1 MPFSWK
7 FFVLELR
14 IPALQAGSRP
24 IFKKKSDAILDR
36 SGRVSRDI
44 FGQTAK
50 GRGISTTRISFSR
63 PNRSKAMSRKD
74 QVDLRDGQRRQDCR
88 ASDQSRCAISAR
100 AARRKVPTAAT
111 RTIPLAGP

>member
-14 IPALQAGSRP
+14 IPALQAGPRP

-44 FGQTAK
+44 FGQTAQ
-50 GRGISTTRISFSR
+50 GTGHFDDHGIVQLAEAAEGDVSKRSGGFTGWPGATGLSR
-63 PNRSKAMSRKD
+63 FR
-74 QVDLRDGQRRQDCR
+74 
-88 ASDQSRCAISAR
+88 QSRCAISPR
-100 AARRKVPTAAT
+100 AAQRKVPRTAT
-111 RTIPLAGP
+111 RTAPLAGP